1 MANKD
6 LVMVGAHGSPYSRKM
21 RAVLRYRRIPY
32 RWVVRGSR
40 EDRDIPEVPVALIP
54 VLVFETGDG
63 GRESMIDSTWQIAR
77 LEKEYAGRSVIPPD
91 PALAFI
97 DELLEDFA
105 DEWLTKAMFH
115 YRWAYQADIDKAG
128 RVLPLWGKI
137 DMDTKAFEQLSEL
150 FSKRQIERLGV
161 VGSNQ
166 TTAPLIEESYLRILG
181 TLQDHLHNRPFM
193 FGRRP
198 ARADFALYGQLTQLA
213 LFDPT
218 PAGLALEK
226 GSRTIPWCHI
236 IEDLSGVE
244 PEEDDWDTVGGLAP
258 TVGEML
264 AECGRIYVPFLLAN
278 LGAVEAGSR
287 EVECEID
294 GRPWTQT
301 AFPYQAKCLGWLRRS
316 YERLD
321 SEARKRADALVD
333 GTGCERLF

>member
-6 LVMVGAHGSPYSRKM
+6 LVIVGAHGSPYSRKM

-40 EDRDIPEVPVALIP
+40 EDRDIPDVPVALIP
-54 VLVFETGDG
+54 VLAFGD
-63 GRESMIDSTWQIAR
+63 EAMIDSTWQITR
-77 LEKEYAGRSVIPPD
+77 LEKEYEGRSVIPPD

-115 YRWAYQADIDKAG
+115 YRWAYQADIEKAG

-137 DMDTKAFEQLSEL
+137 DMDTGSFEQMSEM
-150 FSKRQIERLGV
+150 FTARQVGRLAV
-161 VGSNQ
+161 VGSNE
-166 TTAPLIEESYLRILG
+166 TTGPLIEESYVRTLR
-181 TLQDHLHNRPFM
+181 TLQDHLHQRPFL

-198 ARADFALYGQLTQLA
+198 GRADFAVYGQLTQLA

-218 PAGLALEK
+218 PAAVSLEE

-236 IEDLSGVE
+236 IEDLSGME
-244 PEEDDWDTVGGLAP
+244 PSGADWDGANDLAPGVGGL
-258 TVGEML
+258 L
-264 AECGRIYVPFLLAN
+264 AELGRVYAPFLLAN
-278 LGAVEAGSR
+278 ASAIDAGS
-287 EVECEID
+287 EQVDCEID
-294 GRPWTQT
+294 GRPWTQKS
-301 AFPYQAKCLGWLRRS
+301 FPYQAKCLGWLRGS
-316 YERLD
+316 YGGLSAGARATVD
-321 SEARKRADALVD
+321 SMLV

>member
-6 LVMVGAHGSPYSRKM
+6 LVIVGAHGSPYSRKM

-40 EDRDIPEVPVALIP
+40 EDRDIPDVPVALIP
-54 VLVFETGDG
+54 VLVFDDEA
-63 GRESMIDSTWQIAR
+63 MIDSTWQITR
-77 LEKEYAGRSVIPPD
+77 LEKEYEGRSVIPPD

-115 YRWAYQADIDKAG
+115 YRWAYQADIEKAG

-137 DMDTKAFEQLSEL
+137 DMDAGSFEQMSEM
-150 FSKRQIERLGV
+150 FTARQVGRLAV
-161 VGSNQ
+161 VGSNE
-166 TTAPLIEESYLRILG
+166 TTGPLIEESYVRTLR
-181 TLQDHLHNRPFM
+181 TLQDHLHQRPFL

-198 ARADFALYGQLTQLA
+198 GRADFAVYGQLTQLA

-218 PAGLALEK
+218 PAAVSLEE

-236 IEDLSGVE
+236 IEDLSGME
-244 PEEDDWDTVGGLAP
+244 PSGADWDGANDLAPGVGGL
-258 TVGEML
+258 L
-264 AECGRIYVPFLLAN
+264 AELGRVYAPFLLAN
-278 LGAVEAGSR
+278 ATAIDAGS
-287 EVECEID
+287 EQVDCEID
-294 GRPWTQT
+294 GRPWTQKS
-301 AFPYQAKCLGWLRRS
+301 FPYQAKCLGWLRGS
-316 YERLD
+316 YGELSAGARATVD
-321 SEARKRADALVD
+321 SMLA

>member
-40 EDRDIPEVPVALIP
+40 EDRDIPDVPVALIP
-54 VLVFETGDG
+54 VLVFDDEA
-63 GRESMIDSTWQIAR
+63 MIDSTWQLTR
-77 LEKEYAGRSVIPPD
+77 LEKEYEGRSVIPPD

-115 YRWAYQADIDKAG
+115 YRWAYQADIEKAG

-137 DMDTKAFEQLSEL
+137 DMDADNFEQMSAM
-150 FSKRQIERLGV
+150 FTARQIGRLTV
-161 VGSNQ
+161 VGSNE
-166 TTAPLIEESYLRILG
+166 TTGPLIEESYVRTLR
-181 TLQDHLHNRPFM
+181 TLQDHLHRRPFL

-198 ARADFALYGQLTQLA
+198 ARADFAVYGQLTQLA

-218 PAGLALEK
+218 PVAVSLEQ

-236 IEDLSGVE
+236 IEDLSGME
-244 PEEDDWDTVGGLAP
+244 PQADDWDGLDGLAP
-258 TVGEML
+258 TVKQLL
-264 AECGRIYVPFLLAN
+264 AECGRVYAPFLLAN
-278 LGAVEAGSR
+278 ERAVEAGNK

-294 GRPWTQT
+294 GRPWRQK
-301 AFPYQAKCLGWLRRS
+301 AFPYQAKCLGWLRQS
-316 YERLD
+316 YQRLGT
-321 SEARKRADALVD
+321 EARATVD
-333 GTGCERLF
+333 SMLAGSGCERLF